1 MFFTELGV
9 EWGQLTAASLIIV
22 LPIVLVFLLLQKWF
36 VSGLTMGAV
45 K

>member
-1 MFFTELGV
+1 MFVTELGV